1 MDGGVNGSTTTTA
14 TVVDETVDDFPPS
27 PPHGPDF
34 SPVGSPESDDVP
46 LPPSDDD
53 PDHLPAEDQPK
64 DLELSSAT
72 PALTDDLKLKIMKQ
86 VEYYFSDEN
95 LLTDKYMMNLIKK
108 KKEGFVPISV
118 IASFRKMKKLTRDNK
133 SIVAALRESSLLVV
147 SSNGKKVKR
156 LNPLPVAA
164 EVKDSKLFT
173 VLVENLPED
182 HSVENIRR
190 IFAQAGNI
198 RKIRIC
204 DPHTPEESKKG
215 GKAEFMISNKLHAL
229 VEYETV
235 EAAERAV
242 VTLNNEQDWRNGMR
256 VKLLKRAK
264 YGQRK
269 QGWRVDSERSN
280 TGRAS
285 EPSADEENNNLS
297 ENQDD
302 THDEEDGDH
311 LPKEKNGKKGRNHG
325 QTRKQ
330 RYRRSNGLGHG
341 TISSSYEAAKPPPG
355 PRMPDGTRG
364 FTMGRGR
371 PPISI

>member
-1 MDGGVNGSTTTTA
+1 MDGVNGSTSTTT
-14 TVVDETVDDFPPS
+14 TVVDEIVDVLLPS
-27 PPHGPDF
+27 PPHDPDF
-34 SPVGSPESDDVP
+34 SPVGSPESVDVP
-46 LPPSDDD
+46 IPPSDDD
-53 PDHLPAEDQPK
+53 PDHVPAEDQAKEP
-64 DLELSSAT
+64 ELPSTA
-72 PALTDDLKLKIMKQ
+72 PVLADDPKLKIIKQ

-95 LLTDKYMMNLIKK
+95 LPTDKYMMSLIKK
-108 KKEGFVPISV
+108 NKEGFVPISV
-118 IASFRKMKKLTRDNK
+118 IASFRKLKKLTQDNK

-156 LNPLPVAA
+156 LNPLPVT

-182 HSVENIRR
+182 HSVENIRK

-198 RKIRIC
+198 RKICIR
-204 DPHTPEESKKG
+204 DPHATEESKKG
-215 GKAEFMISNKLHAL
+215 SKAEFMISNKLHAL

-235 EAAERAV
+235 EAAEKAV

-256 VKLLKRAK
+256 VKLLKRVAQ
-264 YGQRK
+264 YGHRR

-280 TGRAS
+280 TGRTS
-285 EPSADEENNNLS
+285 DPLGDEENNNLS

-302 THDEEDGDH
+302 TPDEEDGDRIS
-311 LPKEKNGKKGRNHG
+311 KEKNGQKGRNRG
-325 QTRKQ
+325 RPRRQ
-330 RYRRSNGLGHG
+330 RYRGSNGLGHG

-371 PPISI
+371 PPVSI